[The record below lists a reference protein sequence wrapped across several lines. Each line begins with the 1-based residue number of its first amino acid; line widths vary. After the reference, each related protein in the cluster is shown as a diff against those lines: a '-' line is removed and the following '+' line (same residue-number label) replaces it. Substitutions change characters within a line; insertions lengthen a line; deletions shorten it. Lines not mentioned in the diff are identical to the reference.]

1 MATIPV
7 IVKHQGKKYDV
18 DLDPTSI
25 GEVFKF
31 QLYSLTGV
39 EPERQ
44 KILVKGGQLK
54 DDTDLSKLGAKPG
67 QTFMMMG
74 TPSESGNVLQRP
86 KEAVK
91 FVEDMTEAEAA
102 KQVGAIPAG
111 LQNLG
116 NTCYLN
122 STLQTLR
129 AVPELQQEL
138 AKYTPAPPAAGTS
151 GSSLGDLSMF
161 GLGGLGASTDLTAS
175 LRDLYKQMG
184 ETQDGFPPLVFLNA
198 LRTAYPQF
206 AQKSKSGHGYAQ
218 QDAEEAWSQIV
229 SQLHQKLKIKK
240 PSEDSSEVKE
250 ISFIDKY
257 FAGAFS
263 SVTECDEQ
271 AARDGGEEPVRSNDP
286 FLKLDCHISGTTN
299 HLRDGILAGLE
310 EKIEKRSP
318 VLDRDAIYTKKS
330 KISRLPKY
338 LTVHFVRFFWK
349 REAQKK
355 AKIMRKVT
363 FPNELDV
370 IEFCTDELKKMLI
383 PVRDKVREVR
393 KDEEDVE
400 RARKRQKR
408 IHDKQVADEA
418 AGIVDSVSESQKADE
433 KKAEEKKKEVK
444 TADGDTAMEDVVYK
458 TDAEVEAERAAAI
471 LAAKKELHA
480 LIAPELEKDEGAN
493 KSGLYELRGVVTHQ
507 GASAD
512 SGHYTAYVKKLGPV
526 DPKTGKRGEEDGKW
540 WWFNDDKVSEVD
552 AEKITTLSGGGE
564 SHSALI
570 LLYKAIPLP
579 SAEGMEE

>member
-1 MATIPV
+1 VAGILLTTPAV

-18 DLDPTSI
+18 ELDPTSL

-39 EPERQ
+39 EPDRQ

-74 TPSESGNVLQRP
+74 TPSGGGGELQRP

-151 GSSLGDLSMF
+151 GTSLGDLSMF
-161 GLGGLGASTDLTAS
+161 GLSGLGASADLTAS

-198 LRTAYPQF
+198 LRTAFPQY

-229 SQLHQKLKIKK
+229 SQLRQKLKLKE
-240 PSEDSSEVKE
+240 PSEGSTEAKE
-250 ISFIDKY
+250 ISFVDKY
-257 FAGAFS
+257 FAGGFS
-263 SVTECDEQ
+263 SITECDEQ
-271 AARDGGEEPVRSNDP
+271 AARDGGEEAVKSDDV
-286 FLKLDCHISGTTN
+286 FLKLDCHISATTN

-310 EKIEKRSP
+310 EKI
-318 VLDRDAIYTKKS
+318 
-330 KISRLPKY
+330 
-338 LTVHFVRFFWK
+338 
-349 REAQKK
+349 
-355 AKIMRKVT
+355 
-363 FPNELDV
+363 
-370 IEFCTDELKKMLI
+370 
-383 PVRDKVREVR
+383 
-393 KDEEDVE
+393 
-400 RARKRQKR
+400 
-408 IHDKQVADEA
+408 
-418 AGIVDSVSESQKADE
+418 
-433 KKAEEKKKEVK
+433 
-444 TADGDTAMEDVVYK
+444 
-458 TDAEVEAERAAAI
+458 
-471 LAAKKELHA
+471 
-480 LIAPELEKDEGAN
+480 
-493 KSGLYELRGVVTHQ
+493 
-507 GASAD
+507 
-512 SGHYTAYVKKLGPV
+512 
-526 DPKTGKRGEEDGKW
+526 
-540 WWFNDDKVSEVD
+540 
-552 AEKITTLSGGGE
+552 
-564 SHSALI
+564 
-570 LLYKAIPLP
+570 
-579 SAEGMEE
+579 